1 MNGGGRRPAGWVD
14 WRERVGGWREA
25 ENYEEKERVLEE
37 SEEARE
43 TNERK

>member
-1 MNGGGRRPAGWVD
+1 MVVVGGLLAGLIG
-14 WRERVGGWREA
+14 ERVGGWREA

-43 TNERK
+43 KNERK